1 MRVLYLTIIALL
13 LTACSETTFAPRQLD
28 CMDDGYVSYGGECV
42 GYFDVPIEDRE
53 DVLVEVADE
62 IAERDG
68 ITRDEAIEWMY
79 DTLLEMEE
87 GGF

>member
-1 MRVLYLTIIALL
+1 
-13 LTACSETTFAPRQLD
+13 
-28 CMDDGYVSYGGECV
+28 VSYGCECV